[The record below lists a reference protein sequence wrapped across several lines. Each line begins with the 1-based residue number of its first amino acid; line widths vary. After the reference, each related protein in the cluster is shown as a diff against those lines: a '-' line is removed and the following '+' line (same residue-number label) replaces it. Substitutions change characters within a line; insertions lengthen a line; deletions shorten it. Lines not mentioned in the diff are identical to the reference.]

1 MKIFVAGASSFIG
14 SHLNDYILKK
24 GYKVIG
30 IDNEKMQIS
39 CSIKAL
45 TKDPFENISNYEI
58 GKSYKAKVIKVVD
71 YGAFCELQPGLTCLL
86 HSSEISWNKK
96 NVSPSKFFK
105 VNDEIQ
111 CVITEIDKEKKRVAI
126 SHET

>member
-1 MKIFVAGASSFIG
+1 MTLARNILFGINHPDEVFTIGEKHNLKIIS
-14 SHLNDYILKK
+14 
-24 GYKVIG
+24 
-30 IDNEKMQIS
+30 IDKEKMQIS

-45 TKDPFENISNYEI
+45 TPDPFENIANFEV
-58 GKSYKAKVIKVVD
+58 GKTYKAKVIKVVD
-71 YGAFCELQPGLTCLL
+71 YGAFCELQPGLTCLC

-111 CVITEIDKEKKRVAI
+111 CVITEIDKEKK
-126 SHET
+126 